1 MGRAGRREPGRLTRE
16 ATSPAVEVRG
26 LRVRYRGASEDALD
40 GVDLTVER
48 GELVAVLGA
57 TGAGKTTL
65 CRAISGLVPHAIKS
79 RVEGEVAV
87 DGVSAGASSV
97 VELSQRVG
105 SVFQDAES
113 QIFGLTVES
122 DAAFVLENLAMEPK
136 EIRTRVDMALR
147 QVRMEPLAERPSY
160 ELSGGQK
167 QRLVI
172 AAALA
177 MRPPV
182 LVLDEPT
189 AELDPIGKRQLLE
202 LLSELAREGV
212 AVVVAEQ
219 MTDGLAEL
227 FDRGLVLERG
237 RPLASGPITELLGDV
252 AKLEKAGVR
261 PPQVALALHLASP
274 GENLVPATLESGV
287 AYVRARHDGRPL
299 QTVSRTQTGNM
310 REARRSEA
318 PAIEAEDITFAYPGG
333 VEALRGVSFEV
344 GRGEMVAL
352 VGENGAGKS
361 TFARCLNGLLR
372 PKSGTLWIGGVD
384 TKEESVAGL
393 ARRVGYVFQNPDHQI
408 WAETVRDELSF
419 GPRNLG
425 FDEEKTEASIKRALQ
440 AVDLRVADD
449 DHPNFL
455 GGGERQKLAVAGV
468 LAMEPD
474 ILVLDEPA
482 TGLDWPAT
490 KAMMRLV
497 SELNAEGHTIV
508 VITHDMWILA
518 EYIPRAIVMSGG
530 RVIGDGPTGEI
541 LADEPLLAE
550 ACLEAPEAARLALA
564 LGMDATDA
572 ATLGRELRALIG
584 AEA

>member
-1 MGRAGRREPGRLTRE
+1 MTDGDVH
-16 ATSPAVEVRG
+16 SAVEIRN
-26 LRVRYRGASEDALD
+26 LRVRYRGAVEPALD

-57 TGAGKTTL
+57 TGAGKTTV

-79 RVEGEVAV
+79 RVEGEVFV
-87 DGVSAGASSV
+87 DGVSVGASSV
-97 VELSQRVG
+97 AETARHVG

-122 DAAFVLENLAMEPK
+122 DAAFGLENLAMEPK
-136 EIRTRVDMALR
+136 EIRSRVDTALR
-147 QVRMEPLAERPSY
+147 QVRMDSLAERPSY

-189 AELDPIGKRQLLE
+189 AELDPVGKRQLLE
-202 LLSELAREGV
+202 LLAELAREGI
-212 AVVVAEQ
+212 AVIVAEQ
-219 MTDGLAEL
+219 MTDGLAEI
-227 FDRGLVLERG
+227 FDHALLLEEG
-237 RPLASGPITELLGDV
+237 RPLASGPIAELLGDV
-252 AKLEKAGVR
+252 ATLEKAGVR

-274 GENLVPATLESGV
+274 DADLVPATLESGV
-287 AYVRARHDGRPL
+287 AYVRARCNGRPL
-299 QTVSRTQTGNM
+299 QTIRRERDANM
-310 REARRSEA
+310 RPANINGE
-318 PAIEAEDITFAYPGG
+318 PAIEAEGITFAYPGG
-333 VEALRGVSFEV
+333 VEALRGVSLEV
-344 GRGEMVAL
+344 KRGEMVAL

-372 PKSGTLWIGGVD
+372 PASGTLRINGVD
-384 TKEESVAGL
+384 AGEESVAGL

-425 FDEEKTEASIKRALQ
+425 FDEERTEASIKRALE
-440 AVDLRVADD
+440 AVDLHVSDD
-449 DHPNFL
+449 DHPNLL

-474 ILVLDEPA
+474 ILILDEPA

-490 KAMMRLV
+490 RAMMRLV
-497 SELNAEGHTIV
+497 SELHAEGRTIV

-530 RVIGDGPTGEI
+530 RVIGDGPTAEI
-541 LADEPLLAE
+541 LADEALLAE
-550 ACLEAPEAARLALA
+550 AYLEAPEAARLALA
-564 LGMDATDA
+564 LGMEARDAR
-572 ATLGRELRALIG
+572 TLGNDLREFFG